1 MKEKNTKEQ
10 VTVLRY
16 KGGGAHI
23 KYPAIKEQ
31 SNPPIFWLYVTP
43 LFFMNCIHYTTT
55 SILEEVQELEEMVGI
70 LNILDAT
77 YTA

>member
-43 LFFMNCIHYTTT
+43 LFFMNCIHDTTT
-55 SILEEVQELEEMVGI
+55 SS
-70 LNILDAT
+70 
-77 YTA
+77 